1 MKKNR
6 TILIAVLIIALAFGA
21 GLLWRWV
28 QGTPYYALYQIGAG
42 LKNRDLNTFLTYV
55 DVESILN
62 QQASESI
69 SALLSSLTASGSV
82 GKIAGPLG
90 EIKIKISPEFNKGLS
105 NLAIRQLQDYLENPK
120 NPTLPSSFLLLT
132 AAQFNSKTRLYPGDF
147 EKGQGSVADGDAKA
161 GGHLA
166 GEGTQSGGHPKT
178 HQDLSS
184 PVSEIKPVSP
194 SPSSSSANTASL
206 PNQIVFIKCVSAIT
220 IRRTWAWYSLR
231 QYKHFCRVI
240 YYRSVE

>member
-6 TILIAVLIIALAFGA
+6 TILIIVIVIALAFGA

-69 SALLSSLTASGSV
+69 STLLSSLTASNPV
-82 GKIAGPLG
+82 GKITGPLG
-90 EIKIKISPEFNKGLS
+90 EIKIKITPEANKGLS
-105 NLAIRQLQDYLENPK
+105 NLAIRQLQNYLENPE

-132 AAQFNSKTRLYPGDF
+132 LAQFNVKQDYTLVTLKKDKDQLRMGMQKQEGIWRVKELNPEDTQRLIKTYL
-147 EKGQGSVADGDAKA
+147 
-161 GGHLA
+161 L
-166 GEGTQSGGHPKT
+166 
-178 HQDLSS
+178 
-184 PVSEIKPVSP
+184 P
-194 SPSSSSANTASL
+194 S
-206 PNQIVFIKCVSAIT
+206 QK
-220 IRRTWAWYSLR
+220 
-231 QYKHFCRVI
+231 
-240 YYRSVE
+240 

>member
-1 MKKNR
+1 MKTNR
-6 TILIAVLIIALAFGA
+6 TILIAVLIIALGFGS

-62 QQASESI
+62 QQASQSI
-69 SALLSSLTASGSV
+69 SNLLSSLTASSSV

-90 EIKIKISPEFNKGLS
+90 EIKIKISPDFNKGLS

-132 AAQFNSKTRLYPGDF
+132 AAQFTVKQDYTLVTLKKDQDQLRMGMQKQEGIWRVKELNPEDTQRLIKTYL
-147 EKGQGSVADGDAKA
+147 
-161 GGHLA
+161 L
-166 GEGTQSGGHPKT
+166 
-178 HQDLSS
+178 
-184 PVSEIKPVSP
+184 P
-194 SPSSSSANTASL
+194 S
-206 PNQIVFIKCVSAIT
+206 QK
-220 IRRTWAWYSLR
+220 
-231 QYKHFCRVI
+231 
-240 YYRSVE
+240 